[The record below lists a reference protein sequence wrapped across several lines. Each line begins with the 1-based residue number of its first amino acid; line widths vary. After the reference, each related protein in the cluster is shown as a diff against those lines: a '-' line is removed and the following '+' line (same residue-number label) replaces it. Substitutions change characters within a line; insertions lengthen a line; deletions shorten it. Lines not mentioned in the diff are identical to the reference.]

1 MVYTYFASLGYLVIP
16 EDTSNKGRV
25 DLTVKT
31 GSGIRIFEFKVIG
44 IDKTGDK
51 SPMEQIN
58 NRGYAEKYQSDS
70 WQIYEVG
77 IGFNTETGNIER
89 REI

>member
-31 GSGIRIFEFKVIG
+31 GYGIRIFEFKVIG
-44 IDKTGDK
+44 IEKSGDK
-51 SPMEQIN
+51 NPLEQIRN
-58 NRGYAEKYQSDS
+58 WGYAEKYRSDS

-77 IGFNTETGNIER
+77 IGFDTEKGNIER
-89 REI
+89 REM

>member
-16 EDTSNKGRV
+16 EDISNKGRV

-44 IDKTGDK
+44 IEKSGDK
-51 SPMEQIN
+51 SPMEQIR
-58 NRGYAEKYQSDS
+58 NRGYAEKYRSDS
-70 WQIYEVG
+70 WQINEVG
-77 IGFNTETGNIER
+77 IVFDPEKGNIER
-89 REI
+89 REM